1 VHLLVLVNISFNS
14 QVFFKRSVIKL
25 AYVDAEIL
33 VTIMVSEVVTMRVSS
48 VATGVQKE
56 QLDGGNFA
64 FSKKLLFLFPL
75 KL

>member
-1 VHLLVLVNISFNS
+1 
-14 QVFFKRSVIKL
+14 
-25 AYVDAEIL
+25 VDAEIL